1 MLLEG
6 YLMNSDKK
14 NSTPRRGQFSAVVQH
29 REQFG
34 AEYQAITVA
43 LTGQAVAV
51 FAKARPG
58 QFVQLACRDL
68 KETRNCT
75 PLLRRPFSIAAIN
88 NLDNAS
94 GTELQVIYKVLGPGS
109 KWLQQRTAGDAIDI
123 IGPLGNGF
131 TLPENKQ
138 DYIIMIGGG
147 VGLPPMF
154 FLSDELARQGYQNHI
169 TIAGAQ
175 NGHYFEGLIQ
185 PEAKIDNTP
194 TLTMAIERFSRN
206 QTGCIITTDDGSLG
220 FNGNV
225 VVALNNFLDQQQPW
239 QKATI
244 YACGPGPML
253 KAIAGLVQKRQMNC
267 QVCMEAYMSCGIGL
281 CQSCAVPTNSGNK
294 YKLVCTNGPV
304 FDSKTIA
311 WDEI

>member
-1 MLLEG
+1 
-6 YLMNSDKK
+6 MNGDKK
-14 NSTPRRGQFSAVVQH
+14 NSTPRRGQFSATVQH
-29 REQFG
+29 HEKFG
-34 AEYQAITVA
+34 AEYQAITIA
-43 LTGQAVAV
+43 LTGPAVAV
-51 FAKARPG
+51 FARARPG
-58 QFVQLACRDL
+58 QFVQLACRNL
-68 KETRNCT
+68 KETRQCT

-88 NLDNAS
+88 NHGNAS
-94 GTELQVIYKVLGPGS
+94 DTQLQIIYKVLGPGT
-109 KWLQQRTAGDAIDI
+109 KWLQQRTAGDEIDI

-138 DYIIMIGGG
+138 DYTIMVGGG

-154 FLSDELARQGYQNHI
+154 FLSDELAQQGYQNHI
-169 TIAGAQ
+169 AIAGAQ
-175 NGHYFEGLIQ
+175 SGHYFEGLIQ
-185 PEAKIDNTP
+185 PKIKMDNTP
-194 TLTMAIERFSRN
+194 TPTMALERFSRN

-225 VVALNNFLDQQQPW
+225 AVALDNFLDRQQPW
-239 QKATI
+239 QKAII

-253 KAIAGLVQKRQMNC
+253 KAIANLAQKRQMTC

-281 CQSCAVPTNSGNK
+281 CQSCAVPIANGDKK

-304 FDSKTIA
+304 FDSKTID

>member
-1 MLLEG
+1 
-6 YLMNSDKK
+6 MNSDKK
-14 NSTPRRGQFSAVVQH
+14 NSTPRRGQFCAVVH
-29 REQFG
+29 RQEKFG
-34 AEYQAITVA
+34 AEYQAITIA
-43 LTGQAVAV
+43 LTGSAVAV
-51 FAKARPG
+51 FARARPG
-58 QFVQLACRDL
+58 QFVQLACRNL
-68 KETRNCT
+68 KETRNYS

-88 NLDNAS
+88 NRDSAS
-94 GTELQVIYKVLGPGS
+94 DTTQLQVIYKVLGPGT
-109 KWLQQRTAGDAIDI
+109 KWLRQRNAGDEIDI

-138 DYIIMIGGG
+138 DHIIMIGGG

-154 FLSDELARQGYQNHI
+154 FLSDEFAQQGYQNHI
-169 TIAGAQ
+169 AIAGAQ
-175 NGHYFEGLIQ
+175 SGHYFNDILH
-185 PEAKIDNTP
+185 PEIRIDNTATP
-194 TLTMAIERFSRN
+194 TMALERFSRN
-206 QTGCIITTDDGSLG
+206 QTSCIIATDDGSLG

-225 VVALNNFLDQQQPW
+225 AVALDNFLDRQQPW
-239 QKATI
+239 QKAII

-253 KAIAGLVQKRQMNC
+253 KAIAGLTRKRQMNC

-304 FDSKTIA
+304 FDSKNIA